1 MSNFIA
7 EFIGTA
13 LLLLLGNG
21 VVCNVVLN
29 QTKGNNAGWI
39 VITAGWGMAVFVAVF
54 TVAPYSG
61 AHLNPA
67 VSLGL
72 AAAGVFEWG
81 LVPIYILAQML
92 GAATGTTLAW
102 LMYRPHVE
110 VTSDTGAKLATFA
123 TGPAIRKTASN
134 FISELIGTFVLVFAA
149 LSIAPPE
156 LKATEFSDV
165 EFGLGALGALPVGLV
180 VFAIGMSLGGTT
192 GYAINPAR
200 DLAPRIMHAILPISN
215 KGSSDWGYSWVPV
228 IGPIVGGILAGVLYT
243 ILVN

>member
-72 AAAGVFEWG
+72 ATAGVFEWG
-81 LVPIYILAQML
+81 LVPIYVLAQML

-110 VTSDTGAKLATFA
+110 ATPDPGAKLAIFA
-123 TGPAIRKTASN
+123 TGPAIPKTISN
-134 FISELIGTFVLVFAA
+134 FYSEILGTFVLVFAA
-149 LSIAPPE
+149 LSVAPPE
-156 LKATEFSDV
+156 MKANEFTNV
-165 EFGLGALGALPVGLV
+165 EFGLGALGALPIGLV

-200 DLAPRIMHAILPISN
+200 DLAPRIMHAILPMSN
-215 KGSSDWGYSWVPV
+215 KGSSDWGYSWIPV
-228 IGPIVGGILAGVLYT
+228 IGPILGGILAGVLYAV
-243 ILVN
+243 LVN

>member
-1 MSNFIA
+1 MTNFTA

-13 LLLLLGNG
+13 LLILLGNG

-29 QTKGNNAGWI
+29 QTKGNNSGWI

-54 TVAPYSG
+54 TVAPFSG

-72 AAAGVFEWG
+72 AMAGVFDWAN
-81 LVPIYILAQML
+81 VPIYILAQML
-92 GAATGTTLAW
+92 GAAVGTTLVW
-102 LMYRPHVE
+102 LMYSSHVQA
-110 VTSDTGAKLATFA
+110 TPDPDAKLAIFA
-123 TGPAIRKTASN
+123 TTPAIRNKFTN
-134 FISELIGTFVLVFAA
+134 FYSELLGTFVLVFAA

-156 LKATEFSDV
+156 LRANEFSEV

-200 DLAPRIMHAILPISN
+200 DLSPRLMHAILPIPQ
-215 KGSSDWGYSWVPV
+215 KRDSDWGYAWIPV
-228 IGPIVGGILAGVLYT
+228 IGPIIGGLLAGLLY
-243 ILVN
+243 IAVID

>member
-1 MSNFIA
+1 MTNFTA

-29 QTKGNNAGWI
+29 QTKGNNGGWI

-67 VSLGL
+67 VSIGL
-72 AAAGVFEWG
+72 AMAGVFEWSK
-81 LVPIYILAQML
+81 VPIYVLAQML
-92 GAATGTTLAW
+92 GGAVGTTLAW
-102 LMYRPHVE
+102 LMYRNHVQA
-110 VTSDTGAKLATFA
+110 TTDPDAKLAVFA
-123 TGPAIRKTASN
+123 TGPAIRNAASN
-134 FISELIGTFVLVFAA
+134 FYSELLGTFVLVFSA

-156 LKATEFSDV
+156 LRANEFSEV

-200 DLAPRIMHAILPISN
+200 DLGPRIMHAILPIRN
-215 KGSSDWGYSWVPV
+215 KRDSDWTYAWIPV
-228 IGPIVGGILAGVLYT
+228 LGPIIGGILAGLLY
-243 ILVN
+243 LAVVN

>member
-1 MSNFIA
+1 MTNFTA

-29 QTKGNNAGWI
+29 QTKGNSAGWI

-72 AAAGVFEWG
+72 ATAGVFEWSK
-81 LVPIYILAQML
+81 VPMYILAQVL

-110 VTSDTGAKLATFA
+110 ATDDPGAKLAIFA
-123 TGPAIRKTASN
+123 TGPAIRKTASS

-156 LKATEFSDV
+156 LRANEFSEV

-200 DLAPRIMHAILPISN
+200 DLAPRVMHTLLPIPN
-215 KGSSDWGYSWVPV
+215 KGSSDWSYSW
-228 IGPIVGGILAGVLYT
+228 IPIVGPVAGGILAGALYT
-243 ILVN
+243 FLLS

>member
-1 MSNFIA
+1 MNNFTA

-39 VITAGWGMAVFVAVF
+39 VITAGWGVAVFVAVF

-72 AAAGVFEWG
+72 AAAGVFEWSK
-81 LVPIYILAQML
+81 VPIYVLAQML

-102 LMYRPHVE
+102 LMYRPHVKA
-110 VTSDTGAKLATFA
+110 TDDAGAKLAIFA
-123 TGPAIRKTASN
+123 TGPAIRKTASS
-134 FISELIGTFVLVFAA
+134 FISEVIGTFVLVFAA

-156 LKATEFSDV
+156 LRASEFSEV

-200 DLAPRIMHAILPISN
+200 DLAPRVMHALLPISN
-215 KGSSDWGYSWVPV
+215 KGSSDWGYSWIPV
-228 IGPIVGGILAGVLYT
+228 VGPIVGGIVAGALYT
-243 ILVN
+243 FLLN